1 MGFGSAYLGAY
12 NLACAGGWA
21 FALVLFAKAQYEGA
35 SWRETW
41 NSMSTTVMAV
51 QTVAVMEILHSLV
64 GLVPS
69 PWMTT
74 LLQVSSRL
82 VVAWGFLY
90 SCEASQDHY
99 AMALTTVSWA
109 LVEVPR
115 YLFYVFNIMGNVPY
129 PLFWLRYSLF
139 AVLYPSG
146 ITGEI
151 MTIVNGFDCLKAL
164 KPVPLAGGISI
175 SMYHMALLVL
185 ATYVPGAPFMY
196 SHMVTTRRKQF
207 KRRKAASKKAE

>member
-1 MGFGSAYLGAY
+1 MHGTLECIRAECHTSITQACSISWLTDSTQRVRMPTFRATMVAAPVVRHILQSFGR
-12 NLACAGGWA
+12 
-21 FALVLFAKAQYEGA
+21 AQPQQQCMLCPCRA
-35 SWRETW
+35 
-41 NSMSTTVMAV
+41 
-51 QTVAVMEILHSLV
+51 
-64 GLVPS
+64 
-69 PWMTT
+69 
-74 LLQVSSRL
+74 
-82 VVAWGFLY
+82 
-90 SCEASQDHY
+90 QDHY